1 MPLES
6 KVKNKKPGRPAI
18 AQAAIPAD
26 PIYTDE
32 AAATVLNCNLR
43 ILQEKFRI
51 GEIKGYKKLGKWYTT
66 HSNLLHFLM
75 SE

>member
-6 KVKNKKPGRPAI
+6 KVKNQKVGKSVKAPVVA
-18 AQAAIPAD
+18 PAD

-32 AAATVLNCNLR
+32 AAAAVLNCNLR
-43 ILQEKFRI
+43 ILQEKFRE

-66 HSNLLHFLM
+66 HSNLLNFLT
-75 SE
+75 S